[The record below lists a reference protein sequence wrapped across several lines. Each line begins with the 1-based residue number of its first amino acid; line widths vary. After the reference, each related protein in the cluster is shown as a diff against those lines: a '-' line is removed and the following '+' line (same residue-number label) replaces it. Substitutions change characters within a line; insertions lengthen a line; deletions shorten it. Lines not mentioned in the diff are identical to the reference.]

1 MFCALTVSS
10 PAAHSSAFASL
21 ATLPC
26 AELSVRSLPTTMACL
41 LSIFSC
47 TSAIRLP
54 GLPVSISV
62 VSDLALTRNVPS
74 ATGRI

>member
-1 MFCALTVSS
+1 MRPSLLSKATAAVSRALP
-10 PAAHSSAFASL
+10 PASISAARL
-21 ATLPC
+21 L
-26 AELSVRSLPTTMACL
+26 VSLPTTMACL